1 MPKAKNTS
9 ATAPHATTPTTSPA
23 LTPSALTAN
32 RLLRRPEVESLTG
45 LCCSAIY
52 AGMKRGTFPR
62 PIPLGARAVGW
73 RARDIE
79 AFLEHGV
86 AGVRND
92 SK

>member
-1 MPKAKNTS
+1 MSQAKT
-9 ATAPHATTPTTSPA
+9 HPTTS
-23 LTPSALTAN
+23 TPSPLTAN
-32 RLLRRPEVESLTG
+32 RLLRRPEVQELTG
-45 LCCSAIY
+45 LCTSAIY

-62 PIPLGARAVGW
+62 PVQIGPRAVGW
-73 RARDIE
+73 RSQDIA

>member
-1 MPKAKNTS
+1 MHDTPKN
-9 ATAPHATTPTTSPA
+9 

-32 RLLRRPEVESLTG
+32 RLLRRAEVEALTG

-73 RARDIE
+73 RARDIA

-92 SK
+92 GE